1 MRPRAMANTTWAVV
15 IGGDVIAGPRDP
27 TNSSIPS
34 VGMPGDLHD
43 TVAER
48 LRDVGQRYT
57 GGRRRLVELLAGADR
72 PMTLPD
78 LLRAAPG
85 RIAQSSAYR
94 TLTVLEQ
101 AGVVVRVAGTGD
113 HARFELAEDIAGH
126 HHHLVCTRCGTVTDV
141 TVPDRLERAVD
152 RALGEIV
159 EGTGFRLEGH
169 RLDLVGLCRECA

>member
-15 IGGDVIAGPRDP
+15 IGGDVIAEPRDP

-34 VGMPGDLHD
+34 EAMPGALHD
-43 TVAER
+43 TVGER
-48 LRDVGQRYT
+48 LRGVGQRYT
-57 GGRRRLVELLAGADR
+57 RGRRRLVDLLVDADR

-85 RIAQSSAYR
+85 GLAQSSAYR
-94 TLTVLEQ
+94 NLTVLEQ
-101 AGVVVRVAGTGD
+101 AGVVVRVAGAGD
-113 HARFELAEDIAGH
+113 HARFELAEDLAGH

-159 EGTGFRLEGH
+159 AGTGFRLEGH